1 MLGDRLYPP
10 KGLRNERDWC
20 FLHWFLRG
28 TLLLYLTFWNTHAI
42 ITEPWEPRPAEVLG
56 NCRRH
61 VPICD
66 IGNTALLLLVLV
78 LLRPGS
84 CILLPT
90 PFVCILRLAVVFLM
104 FSSQP
109 LNSNTVIC
117 LLCCLATDLGFPSCG
132 RTAKSWVALP

>member
-10 KGLRNERDWC
+10 KGLHNERDWY

-28 TLLLYLTFWNTHAI
+28 TLLPCLTFWYTHAMM
-42 ITEPWEPRPAEVLG
+42 TEPWEPRPAEVLG

-61 VPICD
+61 VPIFD

-84 CILLPT
+84 CILLP
-90 PFVCILRLAVVFLM
+90 ISAVG
-104 FSSQP
+104 
-109 LNSNTVIC
+109 
-117 LLCCLATDLGFPSCG
+117 LGSDC
-132 RTAKSWVALP
+132 